1 MQFSEDKISEII
13 EKNDIVDVIS
23 GYLSV
28 KKSGNNYTC
37 LCPFHSENTPSFSIS
52 ATKQMFY
59 CFGCGVGGNVI
70 SFVQKI
76 ERMNF
81 VESLKLLAEKA
92 HVDLPQDN
100 SKDLERVKF
109 LKTLYNINVETARY
123 YHKNLL
129 ENKKSLEYLK
139 ARGLS
144 EKIITKFGLGYSLN
158 EWEALYRHLMKTGY
172 SINELKQSGLVLPK
186 KDGRGFYDRFRGRI
200 MFPIID
206 LKGNVIAFGGRVMDD
221 SKPKY
226 LNSPDTLTF
235 NKGFNIFGMNFTKLV
250 KNLKSILIVEG
261 YMDVI
266 ALHQYGVQNAVA
278 SLGTA
283 FTENQAKLL
292 KRYSNEIIIAYD
304 SDMAGQTATMR
315 GLNILEKQ
323 GCIVKILR
331 LPSGK
336 DPDEYIRKEGVERFL
351 NVIEKSLPLIEYKIE
366 NVKKDINIESLQ
378 DRIKFAQAF
387 AEVLSDIESD
397 IEVNAYVK
405 KYALQMRINE
415 ESIYSELNRLR
426 GKNIHGNNRHNINNI
441 VEKDY
446 YLKTGEVIAERNLL
460 NICMHDM
467 NNAKYIFNIINDS
480 EFSIEIHR
488 KIGNLINLR
497 VKEGKNILAGEI
509 LSYFFDENEKSSA
522 AQILNDEAVYSIDK
536 AEIDSLIFRM
546 KQPKMEREIDSLSAL
561 ADELR
566 KNGKEEE
573 SYKVLGE
580 ITQLQKKKNSFLEGR
595 G

>member
-23 GYLSV
+23 SYLSV
-28 KKSGNNYTC
+28 KKNGNSYTC
-37 LCPFHSENTPSFSIS
+37 LCPFHSEKTPSFSIS
-52 ATKQMFY
+52 PAKQMFY

-70 SFVQKI
+70 SFIQKI

-100 SKDLERVKF
+100 SKDLDRIKF

-158 EWEALYRHLMKTGY
+158 EWEALHRHLLKTGY
-172 SINELKQSGLVLPK
+172 SMNEIKQSGLVIPR

-226 LNSPDTLTF
+226 LNSPDTLVF
-235 NKGFNIFGMNFTKLV
+235 NKGFNIFGLNFAKLV
-250 KNLKSILIVEG
+250 NNLKNIIIVEG

-304 SDMAGQTATMR
+304 SDMAGQTATMK

-323 GCIVKILR
+323 GCTVKILR

-336 DPDEYIRKEGVERFL
+336 DPDEYIRKEGLESFL
-351 NVIEKSLPLIEYKIE
+351 NVVEKSLPLIEYKIE
-366 NVKKDINIESLQ
+366 IVKKDLNIENMQ
-378 DRIKFAQAF
+378 DRIKFAKAF
-387 AEVLSDIESD
+387 AEVLSDVESE

-415 ESIYSELNRLR
+415 ESIYSELNRLK
-426 GKNIHGNNRHNINNI
+426 GKNIHGNNRHNINSMT
-441 VEKDY
+441 EKDFN
-446 YLKTGEVIAERNLL
+446 LRNGEITAERNLL
-460 NICMHDM
+460 NICMHDI

-480 EFSIEIHR
+480 EFSLEIHK
-488 KIGNLINLR
+488 KIASLINLR
-497 VKEGKNILAGEI
+497 IKEGKNILAGEI
-509 LSYFFDENEKSSA
+509 LSYFFDENEKSA
-522 AQILNDEAVYSIDK
+522 AAEILNDEAAYNIDK

-546 KQPKMEREIDSLSAL
+546 KQPKLEREIETLSSL
-561 ADELR
+561 ADDLR
-566 KNGKEEE
+566 KNGRWEE
-573 SYKVLGE
+573 SYKILEE